1 MKLNELRDTSYE
13 IAKSKGWHDDDLKRS
28 FADLMALVIS
38 ELAEALEEHR
48 KGKPARNIEYVKDGA
63 VTCTYAPPSDGA
75 PVVSAETI
83 RAETILRTAMG
94 LVESGHKPEGV
105 TIEIAD
111 ALIRIGDCAGEYDLD
126 MGEGDDVR
134 GDDVRSV
141 SEIVNSVEVEQ
152 LNVEEPRSF
161 GEWFCEICHPLCELG
176 MRSQA
181 GLRAGSRETWLG
193 VAVTSICSMAHSL
206 GITGEELERAIEI
219 KHAYNR
225 TRSHRHGGKLL

>member
-13 IAKSKGWHDDDLKRS
+13 IAKSKGWHDDELKRS

-48 KGKPARNIEYVKDGA
+48 KGKPPRNIEYAKDGKVA
-63 VTCTYAPPSDGA
+63 CTYSPKDGTPSPA
-75 PVVSAETI
+75 SYS
-83 RAETILRTAMG
+83 TALS
-94 LVESGHKPEGV
+94 LVESGHKPEGIV
-105 TIEIAD
+105 IEIAD
-111 ALIRIGDCAGEYDLD
+111 TMIRLGDCAGKYNLDL
-126 MGEGDDVR
+126 GEC
-134 GDDVRSV
+134 DDVRSV
-141 SEIVNSVEVEQ
+141 SEIVNSTEVEQ

-176 MRSQA
+176 MKPQVGGSPPE
-181 GLRAGSRETWLG
+181 SREIWLG
-193 VAVTSICSMAHSL
+193 VAITSICSLAHSL

-225 TRSHRHGGKLL
+225 TRSYRHGGKVL